1 MIICKGIVQNNVVL
15 LEEGAHLPDGVEVE
29 VRLCERP
36 VGRHEA
42 FVRVLANR
50 ITRHVGM
57 AGILEEEKQEREE
70 HPDTWLK
77 A

>member
-1 MIICKGIVQNNVVL
+1 MIICKGIVQKNVVL

-29 VRLCERP
+29 VRLCERTLT
-36 VGRHEA
+36 RHKA
-42 FVRVLANR
+42 FARVLSNR
-50 ITRHVGM
+50 LTRDVGM
-57 AGILEEEKQEREE
+57 ADVIEAEKQEREE